1 MSSRTR
7 CRCQRCTIRGLMG
20 PVIVVTIGVLFL
32 LQQLRGG
39 YFDFSNTYPVIL
51 IVIGA
56 ILLFSAVASEEGHPS
71 SSNPPQPPNSS
82 LPGAPLGPPAA
93 QGTTPSSF
101 SGQGQ

>member
-1 MSSRTR
+1 MSNRIR
-7 CRCQRCTIRGLMG
+7 CRCQRCTIRGLLG

-39 YFDFSNTYPVIL
+39 YLDFFNTYPVIL

-56 ILLFSAVASEEGHPS
+56 ILLLSAVASEEGHVS
-71 SSNPPQPPNSS
+71 SDGPVQPPGGS
-82 LPGAPLGPPAA
+82 LPGAPPASA
-93 QGTTPSSF
+93 GTTPSSF

>member
-1 MSSRTR
+1 M
-7 CRCQRCTIRGLMG
+7 MG

-56 ILLFSAVASEEGHPS
+56 ILLLAAVASEEGHLS
-71 SSNPPQPPNSS
+71 SDSPPQPPNSS
-82 LPGAPLGPPAA
+82 LPGAPPAPP
-93 QGTTPSSF
+93 GTPSSF

>member
-1 MSSRTR
+1 MSNRPR
-7 CRCQRCTIRGLMG
+7 CRCQRCTIRGMMG

-51 IVIGA
+51 IVMGA
-56 ILLFSAVASEEGHPS
+56 ILLLSAVASEEGHLS
-71 SSNPPQPPNSS
+71 SDNFPQPPNPS
-82 LPGAPLGPPAA
+82 LPGAPPAA
-93 QGTTPSSF
+93 PGTTPSSF

>member
-1 MSSRTR
+1 MSNRTR

-56 ILLFSAVASEEGHPS
+56 ILLLSAVASEEGHLS
-71 SSNPPQPPNSS
+71 SDNSSQPPNSA
-82 LPGAPLGPPAA
+82 LPGPPPAA
-93 QGTTPSSF
+93 PGTTPSSF